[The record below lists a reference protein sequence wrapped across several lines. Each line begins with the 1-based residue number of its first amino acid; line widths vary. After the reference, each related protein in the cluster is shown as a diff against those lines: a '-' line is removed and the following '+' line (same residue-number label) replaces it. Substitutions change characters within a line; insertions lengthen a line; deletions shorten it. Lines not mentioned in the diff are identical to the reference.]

1 MYRVEK
7 DFEVVVCLGA
17 MDLGLRKKVKKY
29 FVVRV
34 NEKRTA
40 MRQRKAH
47 GKVFLIHVGVEGGVE
62 ILCRARRETTAKIFV
77 CRAFFLNARQRRI
90 FTEQ

>member
-47 GKVFLIHVGVEGGVE
+47 GKVF
-62 ILCRARRETTAKIFV
+62 F
-77 CRAFFLNARQRRI
+77 
-90 FTEQ
+90 